1 MELLLEFVYRECKFR
16 RGDIMKPY
24 LLAPVMLLFI
34 AFGQAQS
41 AKPSQG
47 TKQAS
52 SPITYFDRVSGVPK
66 EMFLSTLSK
75 LKSEAV
81 VWKKTWQISVPE
93 EDRKLLID
101 GEINNYIEDI
111 RAALADMDNSIAV
124 MEKSPKVSEA
134 MAITFDLG
142 RIHENLANMSGL
154 LMIISSAKD
163 EFSKLSASERFIKS
177 TSSFRKLISSTIEG
191 VGQYRD
197 GLQSYL
203 FALGTTID
211 SSK

>member
-1 MELLLEFVYRECKFR
+1 
-16 RGDIMKPY
+16 MKPY
-24 LLAPVMLLFI
+24 LLAPVMLLFV

-41 AKPSQG
+41 AKPAQNK
-47 TKQAS
+47 KQAS
-52 SPITYFDRVSGVPK
+52 SPVTYFDRVSGAPK
-66 EMFLSTLSK
+66 EMFLGTLSK

-93 EDRKLLID
+93 EDRKFLID
-101 GEINNYIEDI
+101 GEINNYIEDT

-124 MEKSPKVSEA
+124 VEKSPKVSEA

-154 LMIISSAKD
+154 VMIISSAKD
-163 EFSKLSASERFIKS
+163 EFAKQSASERFIKS
-177 TSSFRKLISSTIEG
+177 TSYFQKLISSTIEG